1 MPYND
6 NEFKTTNVNYLNKD
20 FVSLKRNLVDY
31 AKTYFENSYKDFNE
45 TSPGMMLIEM
55 SAYVGDVL
63 SFYIDQQY
71 REMLLP
77 LAEEKR
83 NIINISKMLGYKV
96 KPIIPSFVNLTV
108 KQKVDADRSDINN
121 IVPTFADAAVI
132 DKNMKITA
140 ASDSTIVFETLGVAD
155 FTATGSA
162 DQNWTAAET
171 ELDSDGL
178 ITSYTLERT
187 VKAISGETKT
197 KTFSVSAP
205 EKFLK
210 LTLPETNVID
220 VLSVYDSNGN
230 RWHEVEY
237 LAQDKIP
244 KERHYL
250 NDDNRTTAYTGL
262 QTTDPD
268 DEYMAVPVPY
278 TLEYIKTSKRFTT
291 AINDDNTL
299 SLVFGNGIL
308 KNGQQLETAFFASEQ
323 AGITIPGQAS
333 GLDSAIDNTLGDDY
347 DTLGES
353 PAHTTLTVQYRVG
366 GGITANVSSG
376 ELTTIDT
383 VSALNGASTT
393 AVSVTNTLP
402 ARGGS
407 SQPTVDEIRER
418 ASAHF
423 ATQNRC
429 VTKADFAARTFAM
442 PARFGNIAKVFVQR
456 KTGSPGS
463 TDVFRNVVTSY
474 LDVNADGAVTSG
486 DTDHY
491 ILLKNNMNAAI
502 TAYVSDPTESN
513 IINMFNQTANFQTMT
528 ESFRN
533 TMDALV
539 AANLDDITTEVAS
552 VEIYTLS
559 YDMNKNLVN
568 TPLLIQ
574 NNLKQYLNEYRMVT
588 DEIVLKDGYIINFG
602 VFFDVVAHRY
612 ANKQEVKLQCI
623 QKITE
628 YFKIDK
634 MQFRQPLYTSQL
646 EYELMG
652 IDGVR
657 AVNYVTLSQQGN
669 GVVST
674 DAFDPALWY
683 KAISSAEPNGIEY
696 NNDGTGLVEGDYGW
710 FYEFASALHGGVIRP
725 PIDPAVFELKNPK
738 QNIKG
743 KVH

>member
-140 ASDSTIVFETLGVAD
+140 ASDSTIVFETLGIAD

-250 NDDNRTTAYTGL
+250 NDDNRTTAYTSGL

-347 DTLGES
+347 DT
-353 PAHTTLTVQYRVG
+353 
-366 GGITANVSSG
+366 
-376 ELTTIDT
+376 
-383 VSALNGASTT
+383 
-393 AVSVTNTLP
+393 
-402 ARGGS
+402 
-407 SQPTVDEIRER
+407 
-418 ASAHF
+418 
-423 ATQNRC
+423 
-429 VTKADFAARTFAM
+429 
-442 PARFGNIAKVFVQR
+442 
-456 KTGSPGS
+456 
-463 TDVFRNVVTSY
+463 
-474 LDVNADGAVTSG
+474 
-486 DTDHY
+486 
-491 ILLKNNMNAAI
+491 
-502 TAYVSDPTESN
+502 
-513 IINMFNQTANFQTMT
+513 
-528 ESFRN
+528 
-533 TMDALV
+533 
-539 AANLDDITTEVAS
+539 
-552 VEIYTLS
+552 
-559 YDMNKNLVN
+559 
-568 TPLLIQ
+568 
-574 NNLKQYLNEYRMVT
+574 
-588 DEIVLKDGYIINFG
+588 
-602 VFFDVVAHRY
+602 
-612 ANKQEVKLQCI
+612 
-623 QKITE
+623 
-628 YFKIDK
+628 
-634 MQFRQPLYTSQL
+634 
-646 EYELMG
+646 
-652 IDGVR
+652 
-657 AVNYVTLSQQGN
+657 
-669 GVVST
+669 
-674 DAFDPALWY
+674 
-683 KAISSAEPNGIEY
+683 
-696 NNDGTGLVEGDYGW
+696 
-710 FYEFASALHGGVIRP
+710 
-725 PIDPAVFELKNPK
+725 
-738 QNIKG
+738 
-743 KVH
+743 